1 MSSSRRTPTD
11 PGADIANPQNQ
22 ARANSISCS
31 ECGKEIPPS
40 EAQSAEGED
49 YMWYFCGLDC
59 FDRWQK
65 RKSPG
70 ANAQQ
75 EE

>member
-1 MSSSRRTPTD
+1 MSRSRRTPTD
-11 PGADIANPQNQ
+11 PGADSANPENQ
-22 ARANSISCS
+22 TNADPISCS

-40 EAQSAEGED
+40 EAQSVEGED

-59 FDRWQK
+59 FDQWQK
-65 RKSPG
+65 RESPG
-70 ANAQQ
+70 EKARQ

>member
-1 MSSSRRTPTD
+1 MTSSRRTPSD
-11 PGADIANPQNQ
+11 PETDIANPENQ
-22 ARANSISCS
+22 TDANHLSCCV
-31 ECGKEIPPS
+31 CGREIPPS
-40 EAQSAEGED
+40 EAQSVEGED

-70 ANAQQ
+70 NKAQQ
-75 EE
+75 DE